1 MNTLLKETVANP
13 GRDKRVPLVSL
24 LRSLAGGTRLS
35 RPHRFRGL
43 AGVVCAALAGMAL
56 AAERTPDG
64 LGLVDALTGTS
75 VSGDPWPFR
84 WSPAAL
90 SGGNVGGASGHA
102 IARTLENTW
111 APECVYQLERWGST
125 MTATFTN
132 LVPEASY
139 TLELHLT
146 ENHFGGSKFG
156 RRRQPRLARRRER
169 DDA

>member
-1 MNTLLKETVANP
+1 MDTLLKETVANP

-64 LGLVDALTGTS
+64 LGLVDALTGTP

-84 WSPAAL
+84 WSPAAV
-90 SGGNVGGASGHA
+90 SGGNMGTASGHA

-111 APECVYQLERWGST
+111 APECVYQLERWGWT

-132 LVPEASY
+132 LVP
-139 TLELHLT
+139 
-146 ENHFGGSKFG
+146 
-156 RRRQPRLARRRER
+156 
-169 DDA
+169 

>member
-64 LGLVDALTGTS
+64 LGLVDALTGTP
-75 VSGDPWPFR
+75 VSGDP
-84 WSPAAL
+84 
-90 SGGNVGGASGHA
+90 
-102 IARTLENTW
+102 
-111 APECVYQLERWGST
+111 
-125 MTATFTN
+125 
-132 LVPEASY
+132 
-139 TLELHLT
+139 
-146 ENHFGGSKFG
+146 
-156 RRRQPRLARRRER
+156 
-169 DDA
+169 